1 MNYYAWKMRE
11 PRSQCFS
18 PQINNWHSW
27 QLKISKSWGLVW
39 RYQLNSA
46 ASLANLAYFLGKWA
60 GLAVLFSWYV
70 APKWPQD
77 FDFFNCHWCQ
87 TFILA
92 ENHCYLSTLK
102 SCNNNSFLSGVCKL
116 ARKNTSFYSIHLWIS
131 CLVVS
136 IWRKKILLFFA
147 RIPPHSSRLFMNL

>member
-1 MNYYAWKMRE
+1 MRE

-77 FDFFNCHWCQ
+77 FDFFNCHGADYSFEVISNKRQ
-87 TFILA
+87 KGLANFYRTFFFGNVAMCSICLWPNGA
-92 ENHCYLSTLK
+92 QSRLIDIDLQQQRYK
-102 SCNNNSFLSGVCKL
+102 
-116 ARKNTSFYSIHLWIS
+116 RKNM
-131 CLVVS
+131 
-136 IWRKKILLFFA
+136 
-147 RIPPHSSRLFMNL
+147 IP